1 MNNVG
6 TRERRQREFED
17 REELILDCAREL
29 IRDEGLLNLQM
40 SRIAEKCEHA
50 VGTLYKHFESKEDLI
65 LALVIQGTQK
75 HVELFEK
82 AARWK
87 ANSRDRMFGITVA
100 DMIFVRRNPDHYR
113 IAQYALC
120 EAVWGAATLERRQEF
135 LKASKP
141 VGESVVSIVD
151 AAVKAG
157 DLELNGLR
165 PEQITTGLWS
175 ITVGMHNLVHA
186 KGVLEDWAITEPY
199 RLMCRYMQIML
210 NGFGWQPLADP
221 SDGKTM
227 DEKIEQLCREVFDDL
242 PCT

>member
-1 MNNVG
+1 MG
-6 TRERRQREFED
+6 TRERRQRQLED
-17 REELILDCAREL
+17 RKDLILHCAREV
-29 IRDEGLLNLQM
+29 IHDDGLLNLQM
-40 SRIAEKCEHA
+40 SRIAEKCEYA

-65 LALVIQGTQK
+65 LALAIQGAQK

-82 AARWK
+82 VAQWK

-100 DMIFVRRNPDHYR
+100 DMVFVRRNPDHFR
-113 IAQYALC
+113 ISQYALC
-120 EAVWGAATLERRQEF
+120 EVVWKTATPERRQEF

-141 VGESVVSIVD
+141 VGEIVVSIVD

-157 DLELNGLR
+157 DLKLNGLR

-186 KGVLEDWAITEPY
+186 KGVLEDWEINEPY
-199 RLMCRYMQIML
+199 RLMSRYMQVML

-221 SDGKTM
+221 A
-227 DEKIEQLCREVFDDL
+227 DEKAMDGRIDQLCKEVFDDVL
-242 PCT
+242 CD

>member
-1 MNNVG
+1 MG

-17 REELILDCAREL
+17 REELILNCAREL
-29 IRDEGLLNLQM
+29 IRGEGLLNLQM

-65 LALVIQGTQK
+65 LALAIQGAQK

-82 AARWK
+82 VACWK
-87 ANSRDRMFGITVA
+87 ANSRDRMFGISVA
-100 DMIFVRRNPDHYR
+100 DMIFVRRNPDYFR
-113 IAQYALC
+113 IAQYAMC
-120 EAVWGAATLERRQEF
+120 EAVWGAATPERRQDF

-141 VGESVVSIVD
+141 VGEIVVGIVD
-151 AAVKAG
+151 AAVKTG

-186 KGVLEDWAITEPY
+186 KGVLEDWEITEPY
-199 RLMCRYMQIML
+199 RLMCRYMHVML
-210 NGFGWQPLADP
+210 NGFNWRPLADP
-221 SDGKTM
+221 SDWKATDG
-227 DEKIEQLCREVFDDL
+227 KIEQLCNEVFDDL